1 MQGRLNCAIKPLR
14 LVLLAWTV
22 VCCGC
27 GDGGAQQKLMDDAQ
41 KSVETALDVWRSGEK
56 PASLL
61 TGPQAI
67 EFFDDDWNRSVKL
80 VDYSIHLTYLETD
93 GTPRCAV
100 DLVLKTGNKPPE
112 SVRVTYEMANK
123 EDRLVIARDPMS

>member
-1 MQGRLNCAIKPLR
+1 MQGLLKCAFEPLR
-14 LVLLAWTV
+14 LALLVCTV

-27 GDGGAQQKLMDDAQ
+27 GDGGAQQKLMDEAQ
-41 KSVETALDVWRSGEK
+41 ASVETALDAWRSGEK

-67 EFFDDDWNRSVKL
+67 EFFDDDWNRSVTL
-80 VDYSIHLTYLETD
+80 VDYSVHLTYLETD

-100 DLVLKTGNKPPE
+100 DLVLKTGEQPPE
-112 SVRVTYEMANK
+112 KVRATYEMANK
-123 EDRLVIARDPMS
+123 GDRLVIARDPMS